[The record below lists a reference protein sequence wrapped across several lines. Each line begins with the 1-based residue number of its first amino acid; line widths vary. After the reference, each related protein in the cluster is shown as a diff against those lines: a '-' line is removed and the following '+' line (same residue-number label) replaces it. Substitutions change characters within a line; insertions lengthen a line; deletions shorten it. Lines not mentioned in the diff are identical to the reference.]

1 MTATQPLADS
11 PWAPERRDIV
21 YIEFSPHVGREMP
34 RTHPMAVLSTRAFN
48 ERTGIVIGLPMT
60 HAAFHATN
68 PFAVALMDEHGVP
81 SYIIA
86 LQPKSF
92 DWRERRA
99 RPHPQGQ
106 VPADAF
112 RRACLVLSQ
121 ILDLEA

>member
-1 MTATQPLADS
+1 MSPEAAPGAD
-11 PWAPERRDIV
+11 WAPDRRDII

-60 HAAFHATN
+60 HAKFHATN
-68 PFAVALMDEHGVP
+68 PFAVALADEHGAP
-81 SYIIA
+81 SYIVA

-99 RPHPQGQ
+99 RPHPLSQ
-106 VPADAF
+106 VPVEAF

-121 ILDLEA
+121 ILDLDS